1 MEDVDEDCLLTFT
14 TSFPSL
20 DFHLRGNRNCA
31 CTSSNID
38 DASVYTDHS
47 LFSFDDIASII
58 LNRVC
63 SVDGFLLIPWW
74 IVFFPGICKLI
85 SVLGS
90 NPGVEINIANRRC
103 RNLCFTHLS

>member
-1 MEDVDEDCLLTFT
+1 MHAHQA
-14 TSFPSL
+14 TSTMV
-20 DFHLRGNRNCA
+20 NEAVTYA
-31 CTSSNID
+31 CEMGL
-38 DASVYTDHS
+38 ASVYTDHS
-47 LFSFDDIASII
+47 LFGFDDIASIK
-58 LNRVC
+58 LNRLS

-90 NPGVEINIANRRC
+90 NPGVEINIANLRC

>member
-1 MEDVDEDCLLTFT
+1 MHAHQAMSTMVNEAVTY
-14 TSFPSL
+14 
-20 DFHLRGNRNCA
+20 A
-31 CTSSNID
+31 CEMGL
-38 DASVYTDHS
+38 ASVYTDHS
-47 LFSFDDIASII
+47 LFGFDDIASII

-74 IVFFPGICKLI
+74 IVFFSCICKLI